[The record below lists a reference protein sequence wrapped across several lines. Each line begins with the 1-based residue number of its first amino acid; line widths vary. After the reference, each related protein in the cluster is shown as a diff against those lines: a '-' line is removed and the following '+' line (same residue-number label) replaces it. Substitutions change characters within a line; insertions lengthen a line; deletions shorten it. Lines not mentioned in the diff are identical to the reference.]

1 MALFFRLGVTIPYTW
16 NVPVWAKKRPHGHI
30 IGSWGRKVA
39 IKTYNYLQ
47 QRLQR

>member
-1 MALFFRLGVTIPYTW
+1 MALFFSLGVTIPQKG
-16 NVPVWAKKRPHGHI
+16 NVAVWAKKRPHVKI
-30 IGSWGRKVA
+30 YESWGRKVA

>member
-1 MALFFRLGVTIPYTW
+1 MALFFSLGVTIPQ
-16 NVPVWAKKRPHGHI
+16 NVNVAVWAKKRPNGHI
-30 IGSWGRKVA
+30 IGSLGRKVA

>member
-1 MALFFRLGVTIPYTW
+1 MALFFSLGVTIPQNG
-16 NVPVWAKKRPHGHI
+16 NVAVWAKKRHHGHI
-30 IGSWGRKVA
+30 IGSWWRKVA